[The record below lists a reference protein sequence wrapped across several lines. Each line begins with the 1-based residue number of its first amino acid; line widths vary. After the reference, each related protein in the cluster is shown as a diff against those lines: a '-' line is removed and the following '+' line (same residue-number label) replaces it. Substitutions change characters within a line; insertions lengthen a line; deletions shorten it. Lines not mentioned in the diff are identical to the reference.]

1 MEEGRRLFKHFK
13 QSDNLLVQFFSGI
26 NAYRFQP
33 ATRFGLSL
41 TSRPAERIISTLK
54 LIKYTAG
61 AFKGDFP
68 APALKPLMKERA
80 EREDFYKAT
89 GAVHGVHFKW
99 NNKGECKPFLFVLC
113 CVACVF
119 SAGPVLT
126 CLAAEVFKTRLR
138 SPLAFWSVLFVS
150 CWLPRH
156 VWALIVWAAVPLLVV
171 MS

>member
-1 MEEGRRLFKHFK
+1 MPSLLKLQQMEEGRRLFKHFK

-99 NNKGECKPFLFVLC
+99 NNKSKCKPFLFVLC
-113 CVACVF
+113 CLCFLGRAC
-119 SAGPVLT
+119 AYM
-126 CLAAEVFKTRLR
+126 
-138 SPLAFWSVLFVS
+138 S
-150 CWLPRH
+150 CCRGL
-156 VWALIVWAAVPLLVV
+156 
-171 MS
+171 